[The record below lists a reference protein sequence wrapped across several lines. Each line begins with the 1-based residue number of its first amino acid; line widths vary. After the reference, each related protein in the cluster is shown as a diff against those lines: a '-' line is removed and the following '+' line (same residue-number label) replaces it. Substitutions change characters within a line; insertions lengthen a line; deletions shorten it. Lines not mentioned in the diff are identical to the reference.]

1 MTKLQ
6 QQLAEQFLHILEE
19 EKLDWRKEWSGIPE
33 RPYNPISK
41 TVYHGSNYF
50 SLLLTS
56 MVKGYQDPRWCT
68 FAQIKE
74 QGWTLK
80 AGKGQSAKIEFWYP
94 YDREQK
100 KSISWQ
106 EFREVGGQNND
117 RYQLYSRAYS
127 VYNGDMIIGIPKLE
141 VRQNEIQPVELVDT
155 NCTMNPKIDPCSLN
169 IAQPISKKGIKSL

>member
-56 MVKGYQDPRWCT
+56 MVKGYQVVYICADQR
-68 FAQIKE
+68 
-74 QGWTLK
+74 
-80 AGKGQSAKIEFWYP
+80 AGMDIE
-94 YDREQK
+94 
-100 KSISWQ
+100 
-106 EFREVGGQNND
+106 
-117 RYQLYSRAYS
+117 SRKRTECK
-127 VYNGDMIIGIPKLE
+127 NRI
-141 VRQNEIQPVELVDT
+141 LV
-155 NCTMNPKIDPCSLN
+155 SL
-169 IAQPISKKGIKSL
+169 

>member
-1 MTKLQ
+1 MTELQ
-6 QQLAEQFLHILEE
+6 KQLSEQFLHLLEE
-19 EKLDWRKEWSGIPE
+19 KNTGNGKRNGNGLPS

-41 TVYHGSNYF
+41 TVYNGSNYF

-56 MVKGYQDPRWCT
+56 MAKGYQDPRWCT

-100 KSISWQ
+100 KAISWQ
-106 EFREVGGQNND
+106 EFREAGGQIND
-117 RYQLYSRAYS
+117 RYQLFSRVYS
-127 VYNGDMIIGIPKLE
+127 VYNGDMIVGIPKLE
-141 VRQNEIQPVELVDT
+141 VTQNGNTASRIGGYHFWEHGSFDFLSQ
-155 NCTMNPKIDPCSLN
+155 K
-169 IAQPISKKGIKSL
+169 

>member
-1 MTKLQ
+1 M
-6 QQLAEQFLHILEE
+6 
-19 EKLDWRKEWSGIPE
+19 
-33 RPYNPISK
+33 
-41 TVYHGSNYF
+41 
-50 SLLLTS
+50 
-56 MVKGYQDPRWCT
+56 
-68 FAQIKE
+68 
-74 QGWTLK
+74 K

-106 EFREVGGQNND
+106 EFREVGGQIND

-155 NCTMNPKIDPCSLN
+155 ISRRWQFLFLTIKQNGHFT
-169 IAQPISKKGIKSL
+169 AQ